1 MSNFKEMKFRV
12 RDEEHSNAIQKA
24 LFELGYEWFFGA
36 ELLGFTPDFIYTYA
50 DGIIRQDKFSND
62 DDECSAKDHYTN
74 HKNTETTLAELH
86 EMLETKQKIQEENC
100 PPTSESQ
107 FTDNS
112 ISSDQLQKL
121 IAEAQVS
128 VLIEEDAIKIWAD
141 NDVEIVAKDEAD
153 LLAKLK
159 VFRAYSEMVNGG

>member
-1 MSNFKEMKFRV
+1 MSKRV
-12 RDEEHSNAIQKA
+12 KLRVLKAEGVTRDTTVGKVYEGWLSLKGQDCP
-24 LFELGYEWFFGA
+24 LFGYECHEDSVSFYDDVGDKCCSHLNECLV
-36 ELLGFTPDFIYTYA
+36 ELITGN
-50 DGIIRQDKFSND
+50 GENV
-62 DDECSAKDHYTN
+62 
-74 HKNTETTLAELH
+74 
-86 EMLETKQKIQEENC
+86 EENC